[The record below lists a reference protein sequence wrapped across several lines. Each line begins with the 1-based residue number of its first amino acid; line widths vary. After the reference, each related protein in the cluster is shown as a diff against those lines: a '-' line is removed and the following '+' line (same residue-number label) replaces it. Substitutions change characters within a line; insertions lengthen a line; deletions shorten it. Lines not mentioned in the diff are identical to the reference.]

1 MKNIL
6 TTLALTTAL
15 VIPGAAM
22 ARDITLTGMLKN
34 YGGDGAYLAV
44 YITNGNGGY
53 VGTVWVGG
61 GKSKY
66 FSHFTH
72 WYRATGGDTGNAM
85 TGASVG
91 AGRSF
96 QITFGLD
103 DALID
108 AGYQL
113 RIDASV
119 EDMRDAPSD
128 IVIPLTSAN
137 FGTGNAGRR
146 YIRNIFMQ

>member
-15 VIPGAAM
+15 VLPGAAM
-22 ARDITLTGMLKN
+22 AREITLTGTLKN
-34 YGGDGAYLAV
+34 YRGDGAYLAV
-44 YITNGNGGY
+44 YVTNANGGF

-66 FSHFTH
+66 FDHFTH
-72 WYRATGGDTGNAM
+72 WFRATGGNTATAR

-96 QITFGLD
+96 EITFNLS
-103 DALID
+103 DAMID

-128 IVIPLTSAN
+128 IVIPITSEN
-137 FGTGNAGRR
+137 FGTTNSGRR
-146 YIRNIFMQ
+146 YIRSVSLR

>member
-15 VIPGAAM
+15 VIPGTVM
-22 ARDITLTGMLKN
+22 ARDITLTGTLKN
-34 YGGDGAYLAV
+34 YGGQGAYLAV
-44 YITNGNGGY
+44 YITDANGAF
-53 VGTVWVGG
+53 VGTAWVGG

-66 FSHFTH
+66 FQHFTH
-72 WYRATGGDTGNAM
+72 WFRATGGNTGNAQ
-85 TGASVG
+85 TWASVG
-91 AGRSF
+91 SGRTF
-96 QITFGLD
+96 QISFRLS

-108 AGYQL
+108 AGYQI

-128 IVIPLTSAN
+128 IVIPLTSSN
-137 FGTGNAGRR
+137 FGSANAGRR
-146 YIRNIFMQ
+146 YVRSVFLQ

>member
-15 VIPGAAM
+15 VMPGAVM
-22 ARDITLTGMLKN
+22 ARDITLIGTLKS
-34 YGGDGAYLAV
+34 YGGQGAYLAV
-44 YITNGNGGY
+44 YITNANGGY

-66 FSHFTH
+66 FQHFTH
-72 WYRATGGDTGNAM
+72 WARATGGNVGNAM

-91 AGRSF
+91 SGRTFQVSF
-96 QITFGLD
+96 NLA

-113 RIDASV
+113 RIDAAV
-119 EDMRDAPSD
+119 ENMRDAPSD
-128 IVIPLTSAN
+128 IVIPLTSDN
-137 FGTGNAGRR
+137 FGTANSGRR
-146 YIRNIFMQ
+146 YVRSVFLQ

>member
-1 MKNIL
+1 MKKIL
-6 TTLALTTAL
+6 ATLALTTAI
-15 VIPGAAM
+15 VMPGAAM
-22 ARDITLTGMLKN
+22 ARDITLTGILKN
-34 YGGDGAYLAV
+34 YGGQGAYLAV
-44 YITNGNGGY
+44 YLTNANGAY

-66 FSHFTH
+66 FSHFSH
-72 WYRATGGDTGNAM
+72 WYRATGGNTGNAM

-96 QITFGLD
+96 QISFSLA

-113 RIDASV
+113 RIDAAV
-119 EDMRDAPSD
+119 ENYRDAPSD
-128 IVIPLTSAN
+128 IIIPLTSDN
-137 FGTGNAGRR
+137 FGTANAGRR
-146 YIRNIFMQ
+146 YVRSVFLQ

>member
-1 MKNIL
+1 MKKIL
-6 TTLALTTAL
+6 TSLALTTAL
-15 VIPGAAM
+15 VMPGAAM
-22 ARDITLTGMLKN
+22 ARDITLTGILKN

-44 YITNGNGGY
+44 YITNANGAF

-66 FSHFTH
+66 FNHFTH
-72 WYRATGGDTGNAM
+72 WFRATGGNVGSAM

-96 QITFGLD
+96 QITFSLA

-128 IVIPLTSAN
+128 AVIPLTSAN
-137 FGTGNAGRR
+137 FGTANDGRR
-146 YIRNIFMQ
+146 YVRSVFLQ

>member
-15 VIPGAAM
+15 VMPGAAM
-22 ARDITLTGMLKN
+22 ARNITLTGILKN

-44 YITNGNGGY
+44 YITNANGGY

-66 FSHFTH
+66 FNSFTH
-72 WYRATGGDTGNAM
+72 WYRATGGNTTNAM

-96 QITFGLD
+96 QINFDLA

-108 AGYQL
+108 SGYQL

-119 EDMRDAPSD
+119 ENFRDAPSD
-128 IVIPLTSAN
+128 VVIPLTSAN
-137 FGTGNAGRR
+137 FGTPNTGRR
-146 YIRNIFMQ
+146 YVRTVFLQ